1 MARTKQARP
10 ARGHEPIAIKHL
22 DKLAH
27 GESIVAIDGLDA
39 GYGRANILHDFSLRL
54 GKGQSLCLVGPNG
67 AGKSTVLN
75 AIQGFARIF
84 KGSISLNGKT
94 IASLGSSQK
103 LKDARLAYVLQKS
116 SVFPNMTVEENLW
129 MGGYCLPSQADAK
142 DAAAKVLDRYPR
154 LKARAYEK
162 AGVLS
167 GGERRLLEI
176 ARALIMSPETLLV
189 DEPSIGLEPRAI
201 DMIFE
206 TLDELRETQGTTMI
220 LVEQNARKGLEF
232 ADIGYVLVA
241 GRVVRAAKGRELLED
256 PDLSRL
262 FLGG

>member
-1 MARTKQARP
+1 MARTEQAKP
-10 ARGHEPIAIKHL
+10 AKAAGSIAASAL
-22 DKLAH
+22 DKLAR
-27 GESIVAIDGLDA
+27 GKPVVAIDGLDA
-39 GYGRANILHDFSLRL
+39 GYGYAQILHDFSLRL
-54 GKGQSLCLVGPNG
+54 GRGQSLCLIGPNG

-84 KGSISLNGKT
+84 KGNITLNGQN
-94 IASLGSSQK
+94 IASLGPSQK
-103 LKDARLAYVLQKS
+103 LKDARLAYVLQRS
-116 SVFPNMTVEENLW
+116 SVFPEMTVEENLW
-129 MGGYCLPSQADAK
+129 MGGYCLARQTDAK
-142 DAAAKVLDRYPR
+142 DAATKVLGRYKQ
-154 LKARAYEK
+154 LKARAQEK

-176 ARALIMSPETLLV
+176 ARALIMTPETLLV

-201 DMIFE
+201 DMIFD
-206 TLDELRETQGTTMI
+206 TLKELREAGTTLI

-241 GRVVRAAKGRELLED
+241 GRVVKAAKGRELLDD
-256 PDLSRL
+256 PDIGPL

>member
-1 MARTKQARP
+1 MARTKQTKSAK
-10 ARGHEPIAIKHL
+10 GHEPVAIKHL
-22 DKLAH
+22 DKLAT
-27 GESIVAIDGLDA
+27 GKPIVAIDGLDA
-39 GYGRANILHDFSLRL
+39 GYGRATILHAFNLRL

-84 KGSISLNGKT
+84 KGSIALNGKSIT
-94 IASLGSSQK
+94 ALGASQK
-103 LKDARLAYVLQKS
+103 LKEARLAYILQKN
-116 SVFPNMTVEENLW
+116 SVFPSMTVEENLW
-129 MGGYCLPSQADAK
+129 MGGYCLSSQADAK
-142 DAAAKVLDRYPR
+142 DAAAKILDRYR
-154 LKARAYEK
+154 QLKARAFQK

-201 DMIFE
+201 DMIFD
-206 TLDELRETQGTTMI
+206 TLKELREAGTTLI

-232 ADIGYVLVA
+232 ADIGYVLVS
-241 GRVVRAAKGRELLED
+241 GRVVRAAKGSELLDD
-256 PDLSRL
+256 PEIGRL